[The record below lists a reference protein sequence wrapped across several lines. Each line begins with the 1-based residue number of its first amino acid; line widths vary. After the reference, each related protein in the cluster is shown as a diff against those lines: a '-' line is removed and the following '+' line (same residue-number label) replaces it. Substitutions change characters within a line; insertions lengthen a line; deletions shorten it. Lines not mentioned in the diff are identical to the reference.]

1 MTVHADQNRN
11 TCFKT
16 LFIKMKLPTHPY
28 QNILTSAVFCL
39 LVMTATAQRYAA
51 ALSPAESRKTFQLDE
66 KFDIEPFLTEPDVLS
81 PVDVAFDARGN
92 VYVVEMGDYP
102 YDAKP
107 GNYQGRIRLLR
118 DTNGD
123 GKLDKAFVFAEDLP
137 SATSIL
143 PWEEGIIVTAAP
155 DILYLKDTDGD
166 NKADSREVL
175 FTGFFDKNSEAQI
188 TSLRFGPDN
197 WIYANNHGQRGKVTY
212 KRKPNAPAI
221 DVSGGDF
228 RFRLDRD
235 LFESESGTGQFG
247 LAVDDWGHRFYSQN
261 TLHIQQAP
269 IAWRYAHRHE
279 YLPSY
284 RSEVNIS
291 DHELAMF
298 QKSATPYWR
307 QMRSDRR
314 QAKYDSLGM
323 DRTEYPRSHFS
334 GASGGTFYGGD
345 GFPKEFHG
353 NIFTGD
359 VMGNLVH
366 RDVISSVEG
375 QPAYVASRAEEDKGK
390 EFLASTDPWFRPAN
404 FYTGPDG
411 YLYLVDMYRQ
421 HIETPV
427 SIPEDLKE
435 DMDFAQGRQYGRI
448 WRIFPKNGQKREI
461 ALPDLTAR
469 NSDEL
474 VTLISHPNQWWR
486 LTAQR
491 LLLERQDKSA
501 VPLLTRTFN
510 ESTDAKAR
518 LHALYALEGLGALN
532 PEQVKRALADPE
544 PGLREHA
551 LVLAEK
557 YPIFLPEIIRLT
569 DDPSPQVAYQ
579 ATLSAGQFSN
589 KEVLPVLARIAE
601 KNAENNLY
609 RLAVLSSEAGASPA
623 MLKTLVEGGTF
634 FKTTS
639 PGKLKLI
646 EDYAYVAGSRNG
658 RNEIGDLVET
668 VAGMEEAWQIAALN
682 GLANGIKRSP
692 NKSEPEKSVVKVL
705 QKLEKG
711 ASTGLKKAIGG
722 IRQVMAI

>member
-1 MTVHADQNRN
+1 
-11 TCFKT
+11 
-16 LFIKMKLPTHPY
+16 MKLSTSTH
-28 QNILTSAVFCL
+28 ARL
-39 LVMTATAQRYAA
+39 LACSLICFMSYPAIAQRYAPA
-51 ALSPAESRKTFQLDE
+51 RSPAESRKTFQLDE

-137 SATSIL
+137 SATSVL

-261 TLHIQQAP
+261 TLHIRQAP
-269 IAWRYAHRHE
+269 IAWRYAHRHAH
-279 YLPSY
+279 LPSY

-323 DRTEYPRSHFS
+323 ARTEYARDHFS
-334 GASGGTFYGGD
+334 GASGSTFYGGD
-345 GFPKEFHG
+345 GFPKEFYG
-353 NIFTGD
+353 NIFSGD

-366 RDVISSVEG
+366 RDMISSVEG
-375 QPAYVASRAEEDKGK
+375 QPAYVASRAEEEKDK
-390 EFLASTDPWFRPAN
+390 EFLASTDTWFRPAN

-435 DMDFAQGRQYGRI
+435 DMDFAQGKQYGRI
-448 WRIFPKNGQKREI
+448 WRIFPKNGQKRAV
-461 ALPDLTAR
+461 ALSDLTAKK
-469 NSDEL
+469 SDEL
-474 VTLISHPNQWWR
+474 VALLSHPNQWWR

-510 ESTDAKAR
+510 ESTNAKAR
-518 LHALYALEGLGALN
+518 LHALYALEHLGVLN
-532 PEQVKRALADPE
+532 AEQVKKALKDPE
-544 PGLREHA
+544 PGVREHA
-551 LVLAEK
+551 LVLAEM
-557 YPIFLPEIIRLT
+557 YPDFLPEIIRLT

-579 ATLSAGQFSN
+579 ATLSTGQFSD
-589 KEVLPVLARIAE
+589 KEVLPVMARVAE
-601 KNAENNLY
+601 KNAEEPLY

-623 MLKTLVEGGTF
+623 LLKMLIEGGTF

-639 PGKLKLI
+639 AGKLKLI
-646 EDYAYVAGSRNG
+646 EDYAYIAGSRNEK
-658 RNEIGDLVET
+658 NETSDLVESL
-668 VAGMEEAWQIAALN
+668 AKMEENWQIAALN
-682 GLANGIKRSP
+682 GLTNGIKRSP
-692 NKSEPEKSVVKVL
+692 NKSKPDKSVEKAL
-705 QKLEKG
+705 QKLENG
-711 ASTGLKKAIGG
+711 ASAGLKKAIGG